1 VHKAKRRID
10 WYVIAKAWAAQAQ
23 YRMLQWSPLRRQA
36 ELTRDRDRR
45 IVERKLD
52 VGTRT
57 RRGRTPRSSAA
68 RAWHASAC
76 ASPWMER
83 NARF

>member
-1 VHKAKRRID
+1 LIGTSSPGP
-10 WYVIAKAWAAQAQ
+10 WAAQAQ

-57 RRGRTPRSSAA
+57 RRGRTLRSSAA
-68 RAWHASAC
+68 RTWHATTERVRIAM
-76 ASPWMER
+76 MER

>member
-1 VHKAKRRID
+1 
-10 WYVIAKAWAAQAQ
+10 
-23 YRMLQWSPLRRQA
+23 MLQWSPLRRQA

-57 RRGRTPRSSAA
+57 RRGRTLRSSAA
-68 RAWHASAC
+68 RTWHATTERVRIAM
-76 ASPWMER
+76 MER